1 MAIIDARAKKET
13 LVSVELDEPVE
24 GAGASMGG
32 GGDAAARSLEHVD
45 PEIYAATEDERRR
58 QSDAINLIASEN
70 YCSPAVREAQA
81 SVMTNKYAEGYPGK
95 RWYNGC
101 EHVDR
106 AEQLAID
113 RAGELF
119 GADHVNV
126 QLHSGSGA
134 NMAAYYALMKDGDR
148 LLAMDLAHGGHL
160 THGHRLNFSSRS
172 FDVVAY
178 GVDRETERIDYD
190 AMRELAVE
198 HKPNLIVMGASAYS
212 RIIDFTRAREIAD
225 EVGACLMAD
234 IAHIAGVIIGGDH
247 PDPVPVCDVVTSTT
261 HKTLRGPRGALVLCR
276 ADYAKQIDRQVF
288 PGLQGGPLMHTIA
301 AKAVCFKEAL
311 QPDYREC
318 QRQVVRNA
326 KTMADVLAA
335 KGLRIVSGGTD
346 NHLMLV
352 DLTPIDLTGDVAAT
366 TLEQAGIT
374 VNKNAIPF
382 DTKPPAKASGIRL
395 GTPALTTRGMGE
407 DEMRLVA
414 DRIFDALR
422 HVDDAQRLSSIRA
435 EMLELASAFPVP

>member
-1 MAIIDARAKKET
+1 M
-13 LVSVELDEPVE
+13 
-24 GAGASMGG
+24 GAGVPAAGG
-32 GGDAAARSLEHVD
+32 LSLEQVD
-45 PEIYAATEDERRR
+45 PDIFAATQRESRR
-58 QSDAINLIASEN
+58 QNDAINLIASEN
-70 YCSPAVREAQA
+70 YCSRAVREAQG

-101 EHVDR
+101 EFVDQ

-113 RAGELF
+113 RARELF

-126 QLHSGSGA
+126 QAHSGSGA
-134 NMAAYYALMKDGDR
+134 NMAAYYALLKDGDR
-148 LLAMDLAHGGHL
+148 MLAMDLAHGGHL
-160 THGHRLNFSSRS
+160 THGHRLNFSSRA

-190 AMRELAVE
+190 TMHALAVE
-198 HKPNLIVMGASAYS
+198 HRPNLIVMGASAYP
-212 RIIDFTRAREIAD
+212 RIIDFARAREIAD
-225 EVGACLMAD
+225 EVGALLMAD

-247 PDPVPVCDVVTSTT
+247 PDPVPLCDVVTSTT

-276 ADYAKQIDRQVF
+276 EEHAKRIDRQIF
-288 PGLQGGPLMHTIA
+288 PGIQGGPLMHTIA
-301 AKAVCFKEAL
+301 AKAVCFKEAMGS
-311 QPDYREC
+311 DYKEC
-318 QRQVVRNA
+318 QKQVVRNA
-326 KTMADVLAA
+326 KVMADALAS

-382 DTKPPAKASGIRL
+382 DPKPPAKASGVRL
-395 GTPALTTRGMGE
+395 GTPALTTRGMGA
-407 DEMRLVA
+407 DEMTLVA

-422 HVDDAQRLSSIRA
+422 HVDDEQRLSLIRS
-435 EMLELASAFPVP
+435 EMLELASAFPIP